1 MRPSRPSRPTL
12 PPSLEFEAI
21 GTRWQVDSAEPI
33 APELATAM
41 HERIARFDAAW
52 SRFRDDSL
60 VSRIAG
66 EPGSWRLPADA
77 PPLLDLYRRLYDATD
92 GAMSPLVGRSL
103 ETLGY
108 DRAYSLRPSGP
119 ARPAPAWEDSI
130 AWDGETLTTVRPVV
144 LDVGAAGKGYLVDLV
159 GELLVAGGVRD
170 LVVDASGDIRRWDA
184 APGYRVALEH
194 PADPT
199 KAIGVI
205 ELGDRAICASAVN
218 RRAWG
223 NGLHHVLDAT
233 TGLPTSHVIATWAI
247 APTALVAD
255 GCATALFFTDAER
268 LVEEF
273 GIQFVRVH
281 STGRV
286 EFSPDLDGEMFL

>member
-1 MRPSRPSRPTL
+1 MPPSRRSRPTL

-21 GTRWQVDSAEPI
+21 GTRWQVDSAE
-33 APELATAM
+33 ALEPELVLAM
-41 HERIARFDAAW
+41 HERIARFDATW

-60 VSRIAG
+60 VRRIAR

-92 GAMSPLVGRSL
+92 GAVSPLVGRSL
-103 ETLGY
+103 EVLGY
-108 DRAYSLRPSGP
+108 DAAYSLRPSGP
-119 ARPAPAWEDSI
+119 ARPAPAWED
-130 AWDGETLTTVRPVV
+130 AVRWDGSTLTAVRPVMI
-144 LDVGAAGKGYLVDLV
+144 DIGAAGKGYLVDLV
-159 GELLVAGGVRD
+159 GELLVAGGATGV
-170 LVVDASGDIRRWDA
+170 VVDASGDLRRWDA

-205 ELGDRAICASAVN
+205 ELGDRAICASATN

-233 TGLPTSHVIATWAI
+233 TGLPTSRVIATWAI

-255 GCATALFFTDAER
+255 GCATALFFADADR
-268 LVEEF
+268 IAEEF
-273 GIQFVRVH
+273 GVQFVRVH

>member
-1 MRPSRPSRPTL
+1 MPPSRRSRPTL

-21 GTRWQVDSAEPI
+21 GTRWQVDSAE
-33 APELATAM
+33 ALEPELVLAM
-41 HERIARFDAAW
+41 HERIARFDATW

-60 VSRIAG
+60 VRRIAR

-77 PPLLDLYRRLYDATD
+77 PPLLDLYRRLYVATD
-92 GAMSPLVGRSL
+92 GAVSPLVGRSL
-103 ETLGY
+103 EVLGY
-108 DRAYSLRPSGP
+108 DAAYSLRPSGP
-119 ARPAPAWEDSI
+119 ARPAPAWED
-130 AWDGETLTTVRPVV
+130 AVRWDGSTLTAVRPVMI
-144 LDVGAAGKGYLVDLV
+144 DIGAAGKGYLVDLV
-159 GELLVAGGVRD
+159 GELLVAGGATGV
-170 LVVDASGDIRRWDA
+170 VVDASGDLRRWDA

-205 ELGDRAICASAVN
+205 ELGGRAICASATN

-233 TGLPTSHVIATWAI
+233 TGLPTSRVIATWAI

-255 GCATALFFTDAER
+255 GCATALFFADADR
-268 LVEEF
+268 IAEEF
-273 GIQFVRVH
+273 GVQFVRVH